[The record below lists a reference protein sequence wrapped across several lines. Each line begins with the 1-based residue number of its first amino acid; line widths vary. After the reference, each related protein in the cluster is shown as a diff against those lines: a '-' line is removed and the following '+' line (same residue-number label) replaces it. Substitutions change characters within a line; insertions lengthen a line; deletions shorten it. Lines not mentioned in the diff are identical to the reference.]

1 MPLGASSQP
10 LRGYRPTTGSSE
22 LRSHPP
28 ARLLSC
34 GAAAAPRSP
43 GEAAG
48 GHFLPRRP
56 RAPRRSRSPAE
67 RPPPRDLPRRCPPRE
82 TARSVLPPLGCA
94 KLKAMKQ
101 RKGQK
106 QRTAAPRTRDGM
118 GGRPDGGHGPASPS
132 APRRGAAAAGG
143 APGPYPAPHSRRSGR
158 SRWPSAAPAAASCCG
173 RGPSPPPGAEL
184 CGWSPAG
191 GSAPARER
199 RNSLGAASRG
209 GAAPAPHRESV
220 TGGLR
225 VPVGNRGELRA
236 ALLQHF

>member
-10 LRGYRPTTGSSE
+10 LKAGYRPTTGSSE

-48 GHFLPRRP
+48 GHFLPHRP

-132 APRRGAAAAGG
+132 APRRLREEPPVLTRLPTVGAAAVPGDLQQLLQQRLVAVAVHHRRPARSSAGG
-143 APGPYPAPHSRRSGR
+143 ARREARPRHAKGGTPWGPPRAEEPPQHRTGSR
-158 SRWPSAAPAAASCCG
+158 
-173 RGPSPPPGAEL
+173 
-184 CGWSPAG
+184 
-191 GSAPARER
+191 
-199 RNSLGAASRG
+199 
-209 GAAPAPHRESV
+209 
-220 TGGLR
+220 
-225 VPVGNRGELRA
+225 
-236 ALLQHF
+236 

>member
-1 MPLGASSQP
+1 MLNLEGYFGQRAQLRSHGAQPPGTASGSSRLPQLRPVDAERQLHFLWPPLPYRSEQMPLGASSQP
-10 LRGYRPTTGSSE
+10 LKAGYRPTTGSSE

-158 SRWPSAAPAAASCCG
+158 SR
-173 RGPSPPPGAEL
+173 
-184 CGWSPAG
+184 
-191 GSAPARER
+191 
-199 RNSLGAASRG
+199 
-209 GAAPAPHRESV
+209 
-220 TGGLR
+220 
-225 VPVGNRGELRA
+225 
-236 ALLQHF
+236 